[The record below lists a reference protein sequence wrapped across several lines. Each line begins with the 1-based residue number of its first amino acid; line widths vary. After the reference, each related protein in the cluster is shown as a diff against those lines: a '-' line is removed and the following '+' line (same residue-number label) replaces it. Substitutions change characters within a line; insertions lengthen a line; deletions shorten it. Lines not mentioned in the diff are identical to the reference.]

1 MQLAFLEIMPRIVS
15 FLPAAT
21 EIAHALGAGDDLVGR
36 SHECDFPAEVR
47 RLPIVSRPALSLDGL
62 TQSEIDDAVTAR
74 MRTGESLYVVDE
86 RLLNDLAP
94 DVVLTQDLCQVC
106 APSGNELTR
115 ALASMPSRPSVVY
128 LTPRTL
134 AEIDENI
141 LAVGDAIG
149 RASEARALVDRNRAR
164 LDRLRDAGRRV
175 VRRPR
180 VSFLEWTDPLFC
192 AGHWVPEMIEIAGGV
207 DRLGRPG
214 GDSVRISWDDV
225 ARGTRRSSSS
235 PRAASDCWKRNG
247 WLASFRRFPARAS
260 CLSMQM
266 PISRDRVR
274 ATSMESSC
282 FLAFS
287 SRTRHS
293 IPTPARC
300 RNSAAPSALSSTHRL
315 YTPRT
320 GAEREPKKLE

>member
-1 MQLAFLEIMPRIVS
+1 MRIVS

-21 EIAHALGAGDDLVGR
+21 EIAHALGAGDNLVGR
-36 SHECDFPAEVR
+36 SHECDFPADVR
-47 RLPIVSRPALSLDGL
+47 QLPIVSRPALSLDGL
-62 TQSEIDDAVTAR
+62 TQSAIDDAVTAR

-149 RASEARALVDRNRAR
+149 RASEARALVDRIRAR
-164 LDRLRDAGRRV
+164 LDRLRDDGRRV
-175 VRRPR
+175 ARPPR

-225 ARGTRRSSSS
+225 RE
-235 PRAASDCWKRNG
+235 W
-247 WLASFRRFPARAS
+247 
-260 CLSMQM
+260 
-266 PISRDRVR
+266 
-274 ATSMESSC
+274 
-282 FLAFS
+282 
-287 SRTRHS
+287 
-293 IPTPARC
+293 
-300 RNSAAPSALSSTHRL
+300 APEIVIVAPCGFGLEE
-315 YTPRT
+315 
-320 GAEREPKKLE
+320 AERLARELPPIPGARIVPVDANAYFARPGPRYVDGIELLSRIFKSGQG

>member
-1 MQLAFLEIMPRIVS
+1 MRIVS

-21 EIAHALGAGDDLVGR
+21 EIAHALGAGDNLVGR
-36 SHECDFPAEVR
+36 SHECDFPADVR
-47 RLPIVSRPALSLDGL
+47 RLPIVSRPALSLEGL

-74 MRTGESLYVVDE
+74 MRSGESLYVVDE

-115 ALASMPSRPSVVY
+115 ALASMPSRPQVLY

-134 AEIDENI
+134 AEIDENV

-149 RASEARALVDRNRAR
+149 RATEARALVDRNRAH
-164 LDRLRDAGRRV
+164 LDRLREASRRV

-214 GDSVRISWDDV
+214 GDSVRISWEDV
-225 ARGTRRSSSS
+225 REWDPEIVIVAPCGF
-235 PRAASDCWKRNG
+235 G
-247 WLASFRRFPARAS
+247 LA
-260 CLSMQM
+260 
-266 PISRDRVR
+266 
-274 ATSMESSC
+274 E
-282 FLAFS
+282 
-287 SRTRHS
+287 
-293 IPTPARC
+293 
-300 RNSAAPSALSSTHRL
+300 
-315 YTPRT
+315 
-320 GAEREPKKLE
+320 AERLAGELPEIPGARIVPVDANAYFARPGPRYVDGIELLSRIFKSD

>member
-1 MQLAFLEIMPRIVS
+1 MRIVS

-36 SHECDFPAEVR
+36 SHECDFPADVR

-149 RASEARALVDRNRAR
+149 RVSEARALVDRNRAHI
-164 LDRLRDAGRRV
+164 DRLRDAGKRV
-175 VRRPR
+175 VHRPR

-192 AGHWVPEMIEIAGGV
+192 AGHWVPEMIDIAGGV

-214 GDSVRISWDDV
+214 GDSVRISWDEVRDWDPEIVIV
-225 ARGTRRSSSS
+225 APCGF
-235 PRAASDCWKRNG
+235 G
-247 WLASFRRFPARAS
+247 L
-260 CLSMQM
+260 
-266 PISRDRVR
+266 V
-274 ATSMESSC
+274 E
-282 FLAFS
+282 
-287 SRTRHS
+287 
-293 IPTPARC
+293 
-300 RNSAAPSALSSTHRL
+300 
-315 YTPRT
+315 
-320 GAEREPKKLE
+320 AERLARELPPIPGARIVPVDANAYFARPGPRYVDGIELLTRIFRTD

>member
-1 MQLAFLEIMPRIVS
+1 MRIVS

-21 EIAHALGAGDDLVGR
+21 EIAHALGAGDNLVGR
-36 SHECDFPAEVR
+36 SHECDFPADVR

-62 TQSEIDDAVTAR
+62 TQSAIDDAVTAR

-149 RASEARALVDRNRAR
+149 RTTEAHALVDRIRAR
-164 LDRLRDAGRRV
+164 LDRLRNFGRHVTRP
-175 VRRPR
+175 PR

-225 ARGTRRSSSS
+225 
-235 PRAASDCWKRNG
+235 RAWDPEIVIVAPCG
-247 WLASFRRFPARAS
+247 FGLA
-260 CLSMQM
+260 
-266 PISRDRVR
+266 D
-274 ATSMESSC
+274 
-282 FLAFS
+282 
-287 SRTRHS
+287 
-293 IPTPARC
+293 
-300 RNSAAPSALSSTHRL
+300 
-315 YTPRT
+315 
-320 GAEREPKKLE
+320 AERLARELPPIPGARIVPVDANAYFARPGPRYVDGIELLSRIFKSD